1 MISVISEIL
10 VMPVF
15 KFCFTTWQLKN
26 SDLELT
32 IVKGSSAQAPLNG
45 PACAYVNLRLHV
57 NNKETGRSR
66 DRSAQSTNPSDR
78 IFAVTNVSVFLNKWI
93 RI

>member
-1 MISVISEIL
+1 
-10 VMPVF
+10 MPVY
-15 KFCFTTWQLKN
+15 KFCFSTRQLKN

-66 DRSAQSTNPSDR
+66 DGSTQSTNLSDG
-78 IFAVTNVSVFLNKWI
+78 IFAVTNFSVF
-93 RI
+93 